1 MSMMKSKVSQ
11 FRNDMSSSGLARKT
25 AWSWNLGWDAWTSI
39 ALIVGSITIAG
50 AMGSSYW
57 TRVFMITGILVIATV
72 WNNVLMGDAG
82 MISFGQ
88 AAVMGAGAYGT
99 AIAITRW
106 DVPFVLALVVGIA
119 CGAAVGA
126 IFAIPAQKVESYYL
140 GFVTLAAGLAFEPLV
155 RELSWITG
163 GIRGINVMLPSLKDP
178 MFASLTPLALIIA
191 AFGVFAVVAQV
202 RLRRSPLGRQML
214 VAKTSPEAAV
224 TLGVNPGRMRAIAF
238 ILTGAMTG
246 LAGGLYVTLVG
257 YVGADAFD
265 LDLSFLF
272 FFAVI
277 AGGTGYALGSVL
289 GIGLLYII
297 PNVLFASLVQY
308 RLLAYGVAIFLIML
322 LIPDGIVGRLVSI
335 GKFLRGNRVDPKEA
349 SKVGREIKSTL
360 VDHDGRR

>member
-1 MSMMKSKVSQ
+1 
-11 FRNDMSSSGLARKT
+11 
-25 AWSWNLGWDAWTSI
+25 
-39 ALIVGSITIAG
+39 
-50 AMGSSYW
+50 
-57 TRVFMITGILVIATV
+57 MITGILVIATV

-106 DVPFVLALVVGIA
+106 DTPFVLALGVGVL

-163 GIRGINVMLPSLKDP
+163 GVRGINLMLPSLKIP
-178 MFASLTPLALIIA
+178 LFQSLTPLALIIA

-202 RLRRSPLGRQML
+202 RLKRSSLGRQML
-214 VAKTSPEAAV
+214 VAKTSPEAAM
-224 TLGVNPGRMRAIAF
+224 TLGVNPGKMRAVAF

-246 LAGGLYVTLVG
+246 LAGGLYAILVG

-265 LDLSFLF
+265 MDLSFLF

-289 GIGLLYII
+289 GIGLLYIV
-297 PNVLFASLVQY
+297 PNVLFASLVEY
-308 RLLAYGVAIFLIML
+308 RLLAYGVVIFLIML

-335 GKFLRGNRVDPKEA
+335 GRFLRGHRDDPKKT
-349 SKVGREIKSTL
+349 SRVGSEVKSML
-360 VDHDGRR
+360 VDQGERS